1 MNINQNDLA
10 KILKPIVKQLVREAI
25 QQELAPVITEI
36 IKQTS
41 NTKIV
46 ERFAPSESKQAPIP
60 ESLQKE
66 RLQEKQKLLEERKR
80 TLEDMS
86 KKSYGGIN
94 IFEGTTPLGS
104 AGSPEQ
110 QPSAGMADP
119 LAGTDPSDPGVD
131 IGGLL
136 RMTGGWK
143 LK

>member
-1 MNINQNDLA
+1 MTMNQNDLV

-46 ERFAPSESKQAPIP
+46 ERFAPSEPRQAPIP

-104 AGSPEQ
+104 AGNPEQ
-110 QPSAGMADP
+110 RPSAAMADP
-119 LAGTDPSDPGVD
+119 LADTDPNDPGVD

>member
-1 MNINQNDLA
+1 MNQNDLV

-46 ERFAPSESKQAPIP
+46 ERFAPSEPRQAPIP

-66 RLQEKQKLLEERKR
+66 RLQEKQKLSEERKR

-110 QPSAGMADP
+110 QPSAAMADP
-119 LAGTDPSDPGVD
+119 LAGTDPNDPGVD
-131 IGGLL
+131 IGGIL

>member
-1 MNINQNDLA
+1 MNQNDLV

-46 ERFAPSESKQAPIP
+46 ERFAPSEPRQAPIP

-80 TLEDMS
+80 NLEDMS

-104 AGSPEQ
+104 AGNPEQ
-110 QPSAGMADP
+110 RPSAAMADP
-119 LAGTDPSDPGVD
+119 LADTDPNDPGVD

>member
-1 MNINQNDLA
+1 MNQNDLV

-46 ERFAPSESKQAPIP
+46 ERFAPSEPRQAPIP

-110 QPSAGMADP
+110 RPSAAMADP
-119 LAGTDPSDPGVD
+119 LADTDPSDPGVD

>member
-1 MNINQNDLA
+1 MNQNDLV

-46 ERFAPSESKQAPIP
+46 ERFAPSEPRQAPIP

-94 IFEGTTPLGS
+94 IFEGTTPLGT
-104 AGSPEQ
+104 AGNPEQ
-110 QPSAGMADP
+110 RPSAAMADP
-119 LAGTDPSDPGVD
+119 LADTDPNDPGVD

>member
-1 MNINQNDLA
+1 MNQNDLV

-41 NTKIV
+41 NNKVV
-46 ERFAPSESKQAPIP
+46 ERFAPSESKQTVIP

-66 RLQEKQKLLEERKR
+66 RLQEKQKLSEERKR

-110 QPSAGMADP
+110 QPSAAMADP
-119 LAGTDPSDPGVD
+119 LAGTDPNDPGVD

>member
-1 MNINQNDLA
+1 MNQNDLV

-46 ERFAPSESKQAPIP
+46 ERFAPSEPRQAPIP

-110 QPSAGMADP
+110 RPSAAMADP
-119 LAGTDPSDPGVD
+119 LADTDPNDPGVD

>member
-1 MNINQNDLA
+1 MTMNQNDLV

-41 NTKIV
+41 NNKVV
-46 ERFAPSESKQAPIP
+46 ERFVPSEPRQTVIP

-66 RLQEKQKLLEERKR
+66 RLQEKQKLSEERKR

-104 AGSPEQ
+104 AGNPEQ
-110 QPSAGMADP
+110 QPSAAMADP
-119 LAGTDPSDPGVD
+119 LAGTDPNDPGVD
-131 IGGLL
+131 IGGIL